1 MVNDHINLKADSQG
15 RVYAATKNRRDRINR
30 DLDAPYGILYVRDR
44 QGKWTRHVFSRV
56 GDFYTRSLVLIDP
69 SRNDLYI
76 FATSPTCSGGKIY
89 YKRSDLDNI
98 SFEKGGGTLFMQGA
112 GGLKLGDVTSTKQNL
127 TGDMK
132 PIVVSSSTS
141 GRYYYNIL
149 DPTNGK
155 KLFPKGAPIPD
166 AGF

>member
-1 MVNDHINLKADSQG
+1 
-15 RVYAATKNRRDRINR
+15 
-30 DLDAPYGILYVRDR
+30 
-44 QGKWTRHVFSRV
+44 V

-89 YKRSDLDNI
+89 YKRSDLDDI